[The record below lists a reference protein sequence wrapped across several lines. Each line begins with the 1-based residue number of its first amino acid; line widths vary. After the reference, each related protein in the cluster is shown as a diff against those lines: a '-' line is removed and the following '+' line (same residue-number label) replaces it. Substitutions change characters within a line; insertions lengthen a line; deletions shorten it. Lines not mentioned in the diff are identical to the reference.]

1 MCGGDG
7 DGSYSSPV
15 SQSQCVGGGGGGG
28 GSANGGGRPW
38 LAGAGLLV
46 PETRNNPLR

>member
-1 MCGGDG
+1 MEVMGSS
-7 DGSYSSPV
+7 SYSSPV
-15 SQSQCVGGGGGGG
+15 SQAQCVGGGGGG
-28 GSANGGGRPW
+28 ANGGGRPW